1 MPQSVRHLTA
11 RRAIT
16 DSALALLAACLAVG
30 LFLPPFVAATTGSVL
45 RTVLTGLAIAVA
57 VMLHWVLLGLAA
69 ARLGRSVAHWVGL
82 AVLLFPV
89 GGAAALVLLG
99 WQLDAHEAEPAA
111 PALNR
116 G

>member
-1 MPQSVRHLTA
+1 MPQTQRTLTA

-30 LFLPPFVAATTGSVL
+30 LFLPPFVTATTGSVL
-45 RTVLTGLAIAVA
+45 RTVLTGLAIGVA
-57 VMLHWVLLGLAA
+57 VLLHWVLLGVAA

-99 WQLDAHEAEPAA
+99 WQVDEHEAGPT
-111 PALNR
+111 PALR
-116 G
+116 